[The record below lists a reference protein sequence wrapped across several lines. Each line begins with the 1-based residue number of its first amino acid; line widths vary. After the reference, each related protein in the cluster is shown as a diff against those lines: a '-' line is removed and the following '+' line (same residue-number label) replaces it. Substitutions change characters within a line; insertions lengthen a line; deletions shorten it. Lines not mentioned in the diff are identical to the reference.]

1 MIPASRS
8 KVKMMKKYIMYFI
21 NDRGQ
26 KIQDEEMGKISW
38 KMKKL
43 PDERE
48 DNLHN
53 GSDNSYKAQQE
64 ALVEWTLKMRW

>member
-1 MIPASRS
+1 
-8 KVKMMKKYIMYFI
+8 MMKKYIMYFI

-26 KIQDEEMGKISW
+26 KIQDEEMEKISW

-53 GSDNSYKAQQE
+53 GSDNIYKAQQE
-64 ALVEWTLKMRW
+64 ALIEWTMKMRW